1 MNDWFNYLIIKN
13 ASIFLQRIN
22 FFENSFETN
31 KLKHETGTKRSL
43 KKEREWTT
51 LWMAIVIQVHQST
64 LYSSF
69 NHY

>member
-31 KLKHETGTKRSL
+31 KLKHETGTK
-43 KKEREWTT
+43 
-51 LWMAIVIQVHQST
+51 QVH
-64 LYSSF
+64 
-69 NHY
+69 

>member
-43 KKEREWTT
+43 KKEREWNDVMNGHCNPSTPVYT
-51 LWMAIVIQVHQST
+51 L
-64 LYSSF
+64 LEF
-69 NHY
+69 